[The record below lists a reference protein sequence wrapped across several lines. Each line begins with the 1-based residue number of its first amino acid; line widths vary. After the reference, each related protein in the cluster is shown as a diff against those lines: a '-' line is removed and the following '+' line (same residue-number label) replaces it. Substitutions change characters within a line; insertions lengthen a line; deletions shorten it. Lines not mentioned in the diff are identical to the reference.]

1 MQAKEA
7 AIAAVADLA
16 GQVKEAASEVDRLES
31 EFDSAIL
38 EVPNLVA
45 PDAAEGFGE
54 EDSLEIKRVGEPL
67 TEGTDHATLGETLGI
82 IDTVRAAKVSGS
94 RFGYLKGKGAM
105 LEFSLVRW
113 AMDHLVAEGFTP
125 MVPPVLVREE
135 ALVGTGFFPEAREQ
149 VYEIPR
155 DELFLV
161 GTAEVPLA
169 AYHTDEILESRR
181 SPPPV
186 RRVLDLFPT
195 GGRDLREGHGR
206 HLQGPPVRQGRDVRV
221 HRAGRVSRRSTIV
234 SSLWRRSWSAELE
247 IPYRVVNVAAGDLGA
262 SAAKKYD
269 IEAWFP
275 GEQAY
280 REITSCSNTT
290 DYQARRLKIR
300 MRTEQ
305 GERGGAHA
313 QRDGLCRRSHHPR
326 HPRESSAARRLGR
339 HSRGAPSL
347 HGIRCHRAVSEV
359 SDPIFARIAA
369 RYDLINRI
377 LSLGQEKRWRAR
389 GIEMLEPG
397 TVLDLGCGTG
407 ATDFEGRVVVGLDP
421 VIEMLALSPV
431 RDRVVGTGE
440 ALPFQEASLDG
451 GVQRVRVPQPELDR

>member
-1 MQAKEA
+1 MIDPRLLRDDPDAIRESLARRGSKVDLDAVIALESSLRAARQNAEELRARQKESGREIAGLEGEAKDA

-16 GQVKEAASEVDRLES
+16 AQVKQAASEVDRLET

-45 PDAAEGFGE
+45 PDAADGYRE

-82 IDTVRAAKVSGS
+82 IDTVRATKVSGS
-94 RFGYLKGKGAM
+94 RFGYLKGLGAM

-125 MVPPVLVREE
+125 MIPPVLVRED

-149 VYEIPR
+149 VYEVPR

-169 AYHTDEILESRR
+169 AFHTDEILESDDLPLRYAGFSTCFRR
-181 SPPPV
+181 EAGTYGK
-186 RRVLDLFPT
+186 DTAGIF
-195 GGRDLREGHGR
+195 
-206 HLQGPPVRQGRDVRV
+206 RV
-221 HRAGRVSRRSTIV
+221 HQFDKVEMFVFTMPTE
-234 SSLWRRSWSAELE
+234 SAAEHDRLLAVEEKLVGELE
-247 IPYRVVNVAAGDLGA
+247 IPYRVVNIAAGDLGA
-262 SAAKKYD
+262 SAVKKYD

-300 MRTEQ
+300 TRAEKGNEVVHTLNGTACAVGRTILALLENHQ
-305 GERGGAHA
+305 
-313 QRDGLCRRSHHPR
+313 QPDGSVVIPEALRR
-326 HPRESSAARRLGR
+326 
-339 HSRGAPSL
+339 
-347 HGIRCHRAVSEV
+347 
-359 SDPIFARIAA
+359 
-369 RYDLINRI
+369 Y
-377 LSLGQEKRWRAR
+377 
-389 GIEMLEPG
+389 
-397 TVLDLGCGTG
+397 TG
-407 ATDFEGRVVVGLDP
+407 FD
-421 VIEMLALSPV
+421 VIEP
-431 RDRVVGTGE
+431 
-440 ALPFQEASLDG
+440 
-451 GVQRVRVPQPELDR
+451 